1 MYNGAA
7 TANLLERDQRTAEVF
22 REEILQTDG
31 LIEVDVR
38 VDEGTT
44 KILGFGNPGGS
55 VNVGR
60 SGRRAPSTLHQA
72 LEGLRKSTTV
82 EEEEEVGGGMAP
94 PSLVGTNTL
103 ASTRCRSGDGQL

>member
-22 REEILQTDG
+22 MEEILQTDG

-55 VNVGR
+55 VNIGR

-82 EEEEEVGGGMAP
+82 EEVGGGMA